1 MIEFAWFVIGLTFG
15 VVGTLAGVTY
25 LGHREI
31 KKRSKRSSNWQKA
44 KKKLDQDISEEW
56 GI

>member
-31 KKRSKRSSNWQKA
+31 KKRSKRSTNWQKA
-44 KKKLDQDISEEW
+44 KKKVDQDISEEW